1 MHKRLGSRCLSF
13 EDFSFIFVEE
23 KLLGCAINIG
33 SQNKVLSREEKKGS
47 NKIRQVIVSFSTE
60 KLGGN
65 FFLETYQ
72 LVFSGKKKN
81 DNIS

>member
-1 MHKRLGSRCLSF
+1 LGGRFLGF

-23 KLLGCAINIG
+23 KFLCAINIG
-33 SQNKVLSREEKKGS
+33 SQNKMLSREEKKGS

-65 FFLETYQ
+65 FFFGNLSAC
-72 LVFSGKKKN
+72 FW
-81 DNIS
+81 